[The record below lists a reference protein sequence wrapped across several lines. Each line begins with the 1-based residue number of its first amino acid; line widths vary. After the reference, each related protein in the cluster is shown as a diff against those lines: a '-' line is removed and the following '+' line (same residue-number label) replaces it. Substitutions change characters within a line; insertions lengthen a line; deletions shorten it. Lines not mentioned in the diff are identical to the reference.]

1 MLDKGKKRKTHLFFF
16 DLSVLS
22 IAVDK
27 DPQFP
32 DNDGV
37 QQGYPAP
44 DSLPK
49 GDGKVR
55 TKSARV
61 RQRVRKAGPGL
72 LRETK
77 LGSLYLYL
85 SKDILIHAR
94 CDPCQRDGIP
104 VPSVGDWCRLLI
116 RRWRRSQ

>member
-1 MLDKGKKRKTHLFFF
+1 MERRTYLFCFNS
-16 DLSVLS
+16 SVLS
-22 IAVDK
+22 IAVAK
-27 DPQFP
+27 DPQIP
-32 DNDGV
+32 DDDSDRQV
-37 QQGYPAP
+37 DPVP
-44 DSLPK
+44 DSLLK
-49 GDGKVR
+49 GDGEIHAR
-55 TKSARV
+55 SARV
-61 RQRVRKAGPGL
+61 RQRVRKAGPGV

-94 CDPCQRDGIP
+94 CDPCQRGGIP